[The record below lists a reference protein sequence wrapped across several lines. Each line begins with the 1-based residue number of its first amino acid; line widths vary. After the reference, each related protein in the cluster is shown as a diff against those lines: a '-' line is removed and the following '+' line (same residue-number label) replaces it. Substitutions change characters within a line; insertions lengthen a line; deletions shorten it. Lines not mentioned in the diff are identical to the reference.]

1 MKYKLF
7 LTLLVLTAL
16 LLSISRLDITQR
28 ETGRQQLEQALRRSA
43 VACYAAEGAYPPSVE
58 YLERHYGLQYD
69 RTTYTIHYTVSASN
83 LMPDITVLVN
93 SHETD

>member
-1 MKYKLF
+1 MKHKLF
-7 LTLLVLTAL
+7 LTLIVLTAL
-16 LLSISRLDITQR
+16 LLSISRLDGTQR
-28 ETGRQQLEQALRRSA
+28 ETGRQQLEQALRRTA
-43 VACYAAEGAYPPSVE
+43 LACYAAEGAYPPSVE

-69 RTTYTIHYTVSASN
+69 RSDYTIHYMVSASN